1 MRLKDKIA
9 IIVGAGQSPG
19 EGVGNGRAT
28 ALLFARGGAKVLCA
42 DKSLASAEE
51 TATLVENE
59 AGVAVAVAADVTKDA
74 SLHTMIDYAI
84 KCWGRID
91 NGVAGRASTG

>member
-28 ALLFARGGAKVLCA
+28 ALLFARDGAKVLCA
-42 DKSLASAEE
+42 DKSLASANE
-51 TATLVENE
+51 TATIAEKE
-59 AGVAVAVAADVTKDA
+59 GWVALGIAADVT
-74 SLHTMIDYAI
+74 
-84 KCWGRID
+84 
-91 NGVAGRASTG
+91 N